1 MEVVKPLENKFNKG
15 DLGPPILDNN
25 RIKFNIM
32 NVFKNY
38 YIQLMGALLLI
49 TQISYG
55 QTYNET
61 TSDEE
66 SVISNIELSKSVLS
80 NLGIG
85 TGTNPRNATI
95 EGNSVFLE
103 QIGQYNTTSIK
114 TRTESSEINVLQ
126 DGNRNDVDITYEAN
140 TAIADLVQN
149 GNNNQ
154 IVDFVIDEN
163 ADISLD
169 LIQDGNNLKFV
180 REGVN
185 SLTKSL
191 KFKQTEASP
200 VLIIRSYN

>member
-1 MEVVKPLENKFNKG
+1 MS
-15 DLGPPILDNN
+15 
-25 RIKFNIM
+25 
-32 NVFKNY
+32 VFKNY
-38 YIQLMGALLLI
+38 NIQLIGALLLI
-49 TQISYG
+49 VQVSYG

-61 TSDEE
+61 TSNEE
-66 SVISNIELSKSVLS
+66 TVISNVELSKSVFAG
-80 NLGIG
+80 LGIG

-95 EGNSVFLE
+95 EGNSVFLT
-103 QIGQYNTTSIK
+103 QIGGYNTSSIK
-114 TRTESSEINVLQ
+114 SATKSSEINVLQ
-126 DGNRNDVDITYEAN
+126 NGNRNDVNITYIAN

-154 IVDFVIDEN
+154 IIDFVIDEN

-169 LIQDGNNLKFV
+169 LIQDGDNLKFV

-200 VLIIRSYN
+200 VLIIKSYY

>member
-1 MEVVKPLENKFNKG
+1 M
-15 DLGPPILDNN
+15 
-25 RIKFNIM
+25 R
-32 NVFKNY
+32 VFKNY

-49 TQISYG
+49 AQVSYG
-55 QTYNET
+55 QTYNES

-126 DGNRNDVDITYEAN
+126 DGNRNNVDITYEAN

>member
-1 MEVVKPLENKFNKG
+1 M
-15 DLGPPILDNN
+15 
-25 RIKFNIM
+25 R
-32 NVFKNY
+32 VFKNY

-55 QTYNET
+55 QTYNES